1 MDQNYKLMVKSLN
14 LVEVKLSYTSYL
26 HINDFLN
33 VTLIWKLL
41 NEYFSF
47 KTKLSIIYNM
57 CLLSSYLILGRI
69 RRPYIKG

>member
-1 MDQNYKLMVKSLN
+1 MDQNYKFMVKSLN

-47 KTKLSIIYNM
+47 KTKLSI
-57 CLLSSYLILGRI
+57 LLIICVYFHRI
-69 RRPYIKG
+69 